1 MFDVIIIGAGVI
13 GSAIAREMSRY
24 NLKTC
29 VLEKNN
35 DVSDGTTKANS
46 AIIHAGYDAKP
57 HTLKGRLNARGNAM
71 FDKLKEELDFP
82 FKRNGSLVI
91 CFDKDHIS
99 ELEKLKAQG
108 ETNGVPGIR
117 ILNREELLE
126 MEPNISHEAQYALYA
141 PTGGIICPYSFAVS
155 LAENASEN
163 GVEFKLETKVMNI
176 EKKDGYY
183 NVITDKGDFEAKV
196 VINAAGVYAD
206 EINNMV
212 SEYKMKIVPR
222 KGEYCLCDKTA
233 GKLVSKTIF
242 QLPTKLGKGVL
253 ITPTI
258 DGNLLIGPNAE
269 DIEDKGDLTT
279 TKKGLD
285 FVLEKAKLTMNPLP
299 LGNIITSFS
308 GLRAHNVEG
317 DFVIGEREDAKNF
330 INAAGI
336 ESPGLSSAP
345 AIAEMVKDI
354 VVEKLNPKKNEN
366 FNPVTKA
373 IPRFREMSL
382 EERKAL
388 IKTNPKYGTI
398 ICRCECVTEGEIIDA
413 IHRPLG
419 ATTLDGV
426 KKRTRSMMG
435 GCQGGYCSSPILN
448 ILAIELNIAK
458 TEVKKGRDN
467 SNILIGEN
475 KENL

>member
-1 MFDVIIIGAGVI
+1 MEP
-13 GSAIAREMSRY
+13 S
-24 NLKTC
+24 
-29 VLEKNN
+29 
-35 DVSDGTTKANS
+35 
-46 AIIHAGYDAKP
+46 
-57 HTLKGRLNARGNAM
+57 
-71 FDKLKEELDFP
+71 
-82 FKRNGSLVI
+82 
-91 CFDKDHIS
+91 IS
-99 ELEKLKAQG
+99 HDAQG
-108 ETNGVPGIR
+108 
-117 ILNREELLE
+117 
-126 MEPNISHEAQYALYA
+126 ALYA

-183 NVITDKGDFEAKV
+183 NVNTDKGDFEAKV

-212 SEYKMKIVPR
+212 SEYKMRIVPR

-233 GKLVSKTIF
+233 GKLISKTIF
-242 QLPTKLGKGVL
+242 QLPTNLGKGVL
-253 ITPTI
+253 ITQTV

-269 DIEDKGDLTT
+269 DIEDKEDLTT

-285 FVLEKAKLTMNPLP
+285 LVLEKAKLTMSPLP

-308 GLRAHNVEG
+308 GLRAHSVEG
-317 DFVIGEREDAKNF
+317 DFVVGEREDAKNF

-354 VVEKLNPKKNEN
+354 VVEKLNPEKNEN

-398 ICRCECVTEGEIIDA
+398 ICRCECVTEGEIMDA

-448 ILAIELNIAK
+448 ILARELNIAK
-458 TEVKKGRDN
+458 TEVKKGEDN

>member
-13 GSAIAREMSRY
+13 GSAVAREMSRY

-82 FKRNGSLVI
+82 FKRNGSLVV
-91 CFDKDHIS
+91 CFDKNDIP
-99 ELEKLKAQG
+99 ELERLKAQG
-108 ETNGVPGIR
+108 EANGVPGIR
-117 ILNREELLE
+117 ILERKELLE
-126 MEPNISHEAQYALYA
+126 MEPNISHKAQGALYA
-141 PTGGIICPYSFAVS
+141 PTGGIICPYSFAIS

-183 NVITDKGDFEAKV
+183 NVTTDKGDFEGKV

-212 SEYKMKIVPR
+212 SEHKMKIVPR
-222 KGEYCLCDKTA
+222 KGEYCLCDNTV
-233 GKLVSKTIF
+233 GNLISKTVF

-269 DIEDKGDLTT
+269 DIDDKDDLTT
-279 TKKGLD
+279 TKEGLD

-299 LGNIITSFS
+299 LSHIITSFS
-308 GLRAHNVEG
+308 GLRARNVEG
-317 DFVIGEREDAKNF
+317 DFIIGEREDAKNF

-354 VVEKLNPKKNEN
+354 VVENLNPKENEN

-398 ICRCECVTEGEIIDA
+398 ICRCECVTEGEIMDA

-426 KKRTRSMMG
+426 KKRTRTMMG

-448 ILAIELNIAK
+448 ILARELNIAK
-458 TEVKKGRDN
+458 TEVKKGADK

>member
-1 MFDVIIIGAGVI
+1 MFDVIIIGAGVV
-13 GSAIAREMSRY
+13 GSAVAREMSRY

-91 CFDKDHIS
+91 CFDKNHIP
-99 ELEKLKAQG
+99 ELEKLKVQG

-126 MEPNISHEAQYALYA
+126 MEPSISHDAQGALYA

-183 NVITDKGDFEAKV
+183 NVNTDKGDFEAKV

-212 SEYKMKIVPR
+212 SEYKMRIVPR

-233 GKLVSKTIF
+233 GKLISKTIF
-242 QLPTKLGKGVL
+242 QLPTNLGKGVL
-253 ITPTI
+253 ITPTV

-269 DIEDKGDLTT
+269 DIEDKEDLTT

-285 FVLEKAKLTMNPLP
+285 LVLEKAKLTMSPLP

-308 GLRAHNVEG
+308 GLRAHSVEG
-317 DFVIGEREDAKNF
+317 DFVVGEREDAKNF

-354 VVEKLNPKKNEN
+354 VVEKLNPEKNEN

-398 ICRCECVTEGEIIDA
+398 ICRCECVTEGEIMDA

-448 ILAIELNIAK
+448 ILARELNIAK
-458 TEVKKGRDN
+458 TEVKKGEDN

>member
-1 MFDVIIIGAGVI
+1 MFDVIIIGAGVV
-13 GSAIAREMSRY
+13 GSAIAREISRY

-29 VLEKNN
+29 VIEKNN

-46 AIIHAGYDAKP
+46 AIIHAGYDANP
-57 HTLKGRLNARGNAM
+57 NTLKGKLNAKGNAM

-91 CFDKDHIS
+91 CFDKNDIP

-108 ETNGVPGIR
+108 EVNGVPGIK
-117 ILNREELLE
+117 ILTREELLE
-126 MEPNISHEAQYALYA
+126 MEPSISENAQGALYA
-141 PTGGIICPYSFAVS
+141 PTGGIVSPYNFAIA

-176 EKKDGYY
+176 EKKDGHY
-183 NVITDKGDFEAKV
+183 NVKTDKGDFEAKV

-212 SEYKMKIVPR
+212 SDYKMHIIPR
-222 KGEYCLCDKTA
+222 KGEYCLCDNTV
-233 GKLVSKTIF
+233 GNLVSKTIF

-253 ITPTI
+253 ITPTV
-258 DGNLLIGPNAE
+258 DGNLLIGPNAQ
-269 DIEDKGDLTT
+269 DIDHRDDLTT
-279 TKKGLD
+279 TKEGLD
-285 FVLEKAKLTMNPLP
+285 FVLEKAKLTIDPLP
-299 LGNIITSFS
+299 LSHIITSFS
-308 GLRAHNVEG
+308 GLRARNVEG

-354 VVEKLNPKKNEN
+354 VVENLNPEKNEK

-373 IPRFREMSL
+373 IPRFRDMSL

-398 ICRCECVTEGEIIDA
+398 ICRCECVTEGEIVDS

-419 ATTLDGV
+419 AKTLDGV

-448 ILAIELNIAK
+448 ILARELNIAK
-458 TEVKKGRDN
+458 TEVNKSSSN

-475 KENL
+475 KDNL